1 MHLRLLNL
9 VLQVGS
15 LAIVLLVV
23 GVGWKESRQQGN
35 SNITAAFCGV
45 ETGGRDDLN
54 FTTTFG
60 GEASE
65 EKRLW
70 DENACG
76 ACHLKNMKGDGT
88 GPALGG
94 VTERWAAYPRADLY
108 SWIQSSQV
116 MIETKHPRALKL
128 WDSWGPTEMQNYP
141 GLTDE
146 EVEHLLAYIEVV
158 YTGNLKA
165 YAATP

>member
-1 MHLRLLNL
+1 MHLHLLNL

-15 LAIVLLVV
+15 LAIILLVI
-23 GVGWKESRQQGN
+23 GVGWKESLQSISNN
-35 SNITAAFCGV
+35 SVASCGV
-45 ETGGRDDLN
+45 ETGVKENLN
-54 FTTTFG
+54 FSTVLG
-60 GEASE
+60 GEARE
-65 EKRLW
+65 GKRLW
-70 DENACG
+70 NENACG
-76 ACHLKNMKGDGT
+76 ACHIKNMKDNGT

-108 SWIQSSQV
+108 KWIQGSQA

-128 WDSWGPTEMQNYP
+128 WENWAPMVMQNYP
-141 GLTDE
+141 KLTDE
-146 EVEHLLAYIEVV
+146 EVEHLLAYIEVI